1 MISRQ
6 ELPIPGLGDDL
17 RIPYFDVRGDQDG
30 PRLTVLAGVHGA
42 EYASIAAAR
51 EFVANLD
58 VEQVSG
64 RIVVVPVVNVPAF
77 WARSAFVVP
86 ADGKNLNRSFP
97 GDPNG
102 SYSEVLAHHVF
113 QHLVLGS
120 DYLVDLHAGDL
131 PEALEPFTI
140 YEQSSVESSARE
152 LAMAYG
158 LAHCVRQP
166 SSARTVAGSTCA
178 AAADAGIPAIIAES
192 GENGL
197 MQRAAIDRHLAG
209 LRNLARFVGVLAGE
223 PEPAGPVAEHE
234 GWHWLRTARAGWWQ
248 PAVATGT
255 SVRAGDLLGTVA
267 DVWGDVFA
275 EIKAP
280 EAGTLLF
287 LTTSPAVGDD
297 GLLLG
302 LARDVPEP
310 GTAAGQ

>member
-140 YEQSSVESSARE
+140 YEQ
-152 LAMAYG
+152 
-158 LAHCVRQP
+158 
-166 SSARTVAGSTCA
+166 
-178 AAADAGIPAIIAES
+178 
-192 GENGL
+192 
-197 MQRAAIDRHLAG
+197 
-209 LRNLARFVGVLAGE
+209 
-223 PEPAGPVAEHE
+223 
-234 GWHWLRTARAGWWQ
+234 
-248 PAVATGT
+248 
-255 SVRAGDLLGTVA
+255 
-267 DVWGDVFA
+267 
-275 EIKAP
+275 
-280 EAGTLLF
+280 
-287 LTTSPAVGDD
+287 
-297 GLLLG
+297 
-302 LARDVPEP
+302 
-310 GTAAGQ
+310 